1 MDYTEKVI
9 CKKCKN
15 ISFRELEIQNLD
27 ITNSLEDKKPVYAVI
42 IKKYQCPKCKS
53 TEFISSVIEGKVTNE
68 KDNIIAASL

>member
-1 MDYTEKVI
+1 MLYGGMNMDNLEYTEKII
-9 CKKCKN
+9 CKKCKD

-53 TEFISSVIEGKVTNE
+53 TEFISSLNSGLLI
-68 KDNIIAASL
+68 